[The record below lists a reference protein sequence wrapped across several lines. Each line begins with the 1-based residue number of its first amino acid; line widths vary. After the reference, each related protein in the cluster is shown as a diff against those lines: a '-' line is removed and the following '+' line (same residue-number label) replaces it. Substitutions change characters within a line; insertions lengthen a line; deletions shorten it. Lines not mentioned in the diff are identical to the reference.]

1 MDFVLTRGD
10 LRFRIA
16 DTSLKRIAKV
26 SDQRLTAIADSV
38 YTGAI
43 DGQPVVV
50 YEPGLA
56 GASHGAAADTSRAV
70 NTLQAANAPQAADTF
85 KASRAPSSRA
95 PNLVAVIGYDGLML
109 VGLAADGLDPL
120 DQDGG
125 RPGELLDTSVFLSG
139 E

>member
-43 DGQPVVV
+43 DGQPVMV

-56 GASHGAAADTSRAV
+56 GGNHQDAADTSRA
-70 NTLQAANAPQAADTF
+70 ADTQ
-85 KASRAPSSRA
+85 ALRTRSLGL

-120 DQDGG
+120 GQDGG
-125 RPGELLDTSVFLSG
+125 GSGELLDTSVFLSG

>member
-1 MDFVLTRGD
+1 MDFVLTRHD

-26 SDQRLTAIADSV
+26 SDQRLTAIADSI

-56 GASHGAAADTSRAV
+56 GTSYQAAADTSQAV
-70 NTLQAANAPQAADTF
+70 NTLQAADTF
-85 KASRAPSSRA
+85 KASRVPSSRV

>member
-16 DTSLKRIAKV
+16 DTSLKRIAKA
-26 SDQRLTAIADSV
+26 SDQRLTAIADAV

-43 DGQPVVV
+43 DGQPVMV

-56 GASHGAAADTSRAV
+56 GTSHQGVADASQAV
-70 NTLQAANAPQAADTF
+70 NTLQAAETF
-85 KASRAPSSRA
+85 KTSHASSSRL

>member
-43 DGQPVVV
+43 DGQPVMV

-56 GASHGAAADTSRAV
+56 GTSHQGAT
-70 NTLQAANAPQAADTF
+70 DTF
-85 KASRAPSSRA
+85 KVSHAPSSRA

-125 RPGELLDTSVFLSG
+125 GSGELLDTSVFLSG